1 LRRCKLVVG
10 GSAKALKI
18 LADESLANASVCKI
32 VNLSIHG
39 FGSGK
44 KALGA
49 TKSILSASKTIMM
62 TRSTTGLVQHFG

>member
-49 TKSILSASKTIMM
+49 TKSILNNKTKRKSRNAYGIVKWK
-62 TRSTTGLVQHFG
+62 L